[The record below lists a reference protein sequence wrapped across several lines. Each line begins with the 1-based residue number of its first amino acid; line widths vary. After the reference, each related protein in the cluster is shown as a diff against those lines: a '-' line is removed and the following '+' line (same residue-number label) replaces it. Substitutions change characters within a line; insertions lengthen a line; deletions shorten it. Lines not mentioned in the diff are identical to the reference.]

1 MVIPKINPQ
10 DQIEREFV
18 RPHLQYCLCKVLNE
32 DTAGIIQSFLP
43 HHNALWSFKF
53 KFSLSNRD
61 RHIRLQIELKNYFK
75 NLFSKGELNLLC
87 ISTLDALNIVS
98 DLSNFISILYENR
111 HSLQLFFFGHFLK
124 FYIFQIVLS
133 NPK

>member
-1 MVIPKINPQ
+1 MVLPKINPQ
-10 DQIEREFV
+10 DQIGREFV

-61 RHIRLQIELKNYFK
+61 RHIRLQIALMNYFK
-75 NLFSKGELNLLC
+75 NLFSEGELNLLC

-98 DLSNFISILYENR
+98 DFLETFANQQQRRIRITG
-111 HSLQLFFFGHFLK
+111 LQICFFQNHTFAFSEDDL
-124 FYIFQIVLS
+124 I
-133 NPK
+133 